1 MEKPLKHQDEKL
13 SEAKYEIFKQT
24 IDRKSKK
31 QEWPQKI

>member
-1 MEKPLKHQDEKL
+1 MEKSLKHQDEKL

-31 QEWPQKI
+31 QK